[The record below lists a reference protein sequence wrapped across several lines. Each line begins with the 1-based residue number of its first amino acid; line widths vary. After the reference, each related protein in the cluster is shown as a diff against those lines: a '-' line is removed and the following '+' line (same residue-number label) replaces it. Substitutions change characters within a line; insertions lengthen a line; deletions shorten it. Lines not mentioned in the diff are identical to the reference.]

1 MYLVRISEE
10 NGRIVK
16 KNESW
21 RAIIEYV
28 TELKKDVD
36 PSWKVP
42 SKY

>member
-1 MYLVRISEE
+1 MEE
-10 NGRIVK
+10 SLK
-16 KNESW
+16 KMKVEEP
-21 RAIIEYV
+21 IIEYV